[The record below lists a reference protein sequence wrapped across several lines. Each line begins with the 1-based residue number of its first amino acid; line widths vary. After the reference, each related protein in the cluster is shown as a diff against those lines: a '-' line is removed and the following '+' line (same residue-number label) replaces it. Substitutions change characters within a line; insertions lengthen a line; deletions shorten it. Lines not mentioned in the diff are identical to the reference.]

1 MKILDKY
8 ILSRFAFVV
17 LFAIIGFVLIVIFV
31 DMVGNIGKFIDKDV
45 PPSIIGKYYVM
56 YIPFVV
62 TLVLPI
68 AMMLAS
74 MFSIGHLAKNNELVT
89 IKSTGISLNR
99 ILLPVF
105 IFSIF
110 ISFFALFF
118 GEEVTPKANQEKTE
132 IEDQYL
138 DPFRKVNKI
147 SYSNLFL
154 RDQLSRY
161 IFIGRY
167 DTRTKTAH
175 KVTIQV
181 YTDNRIIERIDAEKM
196 VWQDSLWILKNG
208 YTRSFSDSNEVAT
221 SFDSVSDTTVQ
232 FQPGQLVE
240 KKFEPENL
248 SYSEL
253 NNFITEVIKNGGDP
267 QKWQVDLNFKLSTP
281 FASFILVLFAAPL
294 ASHKKRSGAIFGLV
308 ISVGIYLLYYGISQ
322 FIQTLGQVGILSPLV
337 ASWMTNVLFFV
348 LGLFTLMMVQK

>member
-8 ILSRFAFVV
+8 ILSRFIFVL
-17 LFAIIGFVLIVIFV
+17 LFAILGFVFVVIFV
-31 DMVGNIGKFIDKDV
+31 DMVGNIGKFIDKEV
-45 PPSIIGKYYVM
+45 PTPVIAKYYVM

-62 TLVLPI
+62 ILVLPI

-74 MFSIGHLAKNNELVT
+74 MFSIGHLAKTNELIS

-118 GEEVTPKANQEKTE
+118 GERITPKANQKKVE

-138 DPFRKVNKI
+138 DPFRKVGKI

-175 KVTIQV
+175 KVTIQS
-181 YTDNRIIERIDAEKM
+181 YTNNRIIERMDAEKM
-196 VWQDSLWILKNG
+196 VWQDSLWVLENG
-208 YTRSFSDSNEVAT
+208 YTRSFTDSNEVAIPFESIT
-221 SFDSVSDTTVQ
+221 DSTVQ

-240 KKFEPENL
+240 EKFEPENL

-253 NNFITEVIKNGGDP
+253 KNFIAGVIENGGDP

-308 ISVGIYLLYYGISQ
+308 ISVGIYLLYYGINQ
-322 FIQTLGQVGILSPLV
+322 FIQTLGQVGILTPLLS
-337 ASWMTNVLFFV
+337 SWTTNIIFFL
-348 LGLFTLMMVQK
+348 LGLLTLTMVQK

>member
-1 MKILDKY
+1 MRILDKY
-8 ILSRFAFVV
+8 ILSRFVFVL
-17 LFAIIGFVLIVIFV
+17 LFAVVGFVLVVIFV
-31 DMVGNIGKFIDKDV
+31 DMVGNIGKFLDKEV
-45 PPSIIGKYYVM
+45 PPLVIAKYYAM

-62 TLVLPI
+62 ILVLPI

-74 MFSIGHLAKNNELVT
+74 MFSIGHLAKNNELVS

-105 IFSIF
+105 FLSIL
-110 ISFFALFF
+110 ISVFALYF
-118 GEEVTPKANQEKTE
+118 GEKVTPKANQKKAE

-138 DPFRKVNKI
+138 DTFRKVGKI

-154 RDQLSRY
+154 RDQLGRY
-161 IFIGRY
+161 VFIGRY

-175 KVTIQV
+175 KVTIQT
-181 YTDNRIIERIDAEKM
+181 YTNNRIVERVDVEKM

-208 YTRSFSDSNEVAT
+208 YARSFTDSNEVAIPFE
-221 SFDSVSDTTVQ
+221 SISDSTVQ
-232 FQPGQLVE
+232 FRPNQLIE
-240 KKFEPENL
+240 KKFEPQNL

-253 NNFITEVIKNGGDP
+253 KNFIAEVIKNGGDP

-308 ISVGIYLLYYGISQ
+308 ISVGIYLLYYGINQ
-322 FIQTLGQVGILSPLV
+322 FVQTLGQVGFLSPLLS
-337 ASWMTNVLFFV
+337 AWTTNVIFFL
-348 LGLFTLMMVQK
+348 LGLITLLMGQK